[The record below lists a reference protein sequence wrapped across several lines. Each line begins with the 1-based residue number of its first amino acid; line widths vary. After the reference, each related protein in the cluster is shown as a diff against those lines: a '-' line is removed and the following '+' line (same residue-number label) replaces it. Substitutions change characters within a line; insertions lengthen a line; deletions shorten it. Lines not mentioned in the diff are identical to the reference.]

1 MHVVFTCWAFL
12 HRVSINQSADGS
24 GTHSH
29 KKHVVEPTYDWWK
42 LISYHTIYVCIY
54 IYTLYNMYLYVYIYI
69 YTYVCVM
76 TY

>member
-42 LISYHTIYVCIY
+42 LISYDTIYVCIY
-54 IYTLYNMYLYVYIYI
+54 IYII
-69 YTYVCVM
+69 
-76 TY
+76 